1 MKNITMAS
9 DTTMFSFLCV
19 LDGVRAIEDTEEK
32 GQLKLIF
39 SKDGVE
45 ELLNNPDEE
54 YLHDL
59 I

>member
-1 MKNITMAS
+1 
-9 DTTMFSFLCV
+9 
-19 LDGVRAIEDTEEK
+19 
-32 GQLKLIF
+32 LKLIF

-59 I
+59 IWN